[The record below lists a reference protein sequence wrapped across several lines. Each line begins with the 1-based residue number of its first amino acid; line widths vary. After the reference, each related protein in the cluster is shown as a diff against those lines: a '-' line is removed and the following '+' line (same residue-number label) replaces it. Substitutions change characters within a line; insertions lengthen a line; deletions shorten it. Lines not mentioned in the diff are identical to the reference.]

1 MIPVLVSFLAATA
14 AVAGPG
20 APPSRPSAMS
30 GLISTGQMIVRAKV
44 VDRCEVGPG
53 GAVCQGGA
61 TIKPLAVD
69 RPTSVRVDIV
79 F

>member
-1 MIPVLVSFLAATA
+1 MIPVLVSFLAVA
-14 AVAGPG
+14 AVAEPG
-20 APPSRPSAMS
+20 ARPSRPAAAS
-30 GLISTGQMIVRAKV
+30 GLISTGQMTVRAKV

-61 TIKPLAVD
+61 VIKPLAVD